1 MSAPVQAIY
10 YDGRTSTPHTVLV
23 SVREPNT
30 LEVQLPDGEHIRW
43 PLEHKG
49 MAWERSSSQLR
60 LSFGEHPRRV
70 VIVRDALFIEAFAL
84 RMRYTGRQGLY
95 DRMLGMAR
103 RGPLLFFLAVVGL
116 MVTAYLWVL
125 PWTAERLALLAPRT
139 LDQQLGDAV
148 YGELRPT
155 LTVDSARSARLQAF
169 GDALRLGRDFKHRYH
184 VVQSEELNA
193 FALPGGH
200 IVVFTGLLDKLDTP
214 GQLAALLAHEG
225 THVERRHSTRMVARS
240 LAGGL
245 FLSLLVG
252 DANAV
257 VAVAADNANTLR
269 NMGYGRGLETESDT
283 LGQRRMLEAGV
294 DPQGMVALLEI
305 LEHEAQ
311 DMPEALAFLS
321 SHPLTTERIR
331 VAEAQA
337 AQLGAPGETP
347 PAITALFA
355 AVRTQAHPAPA
366 AEHAAE

>member
-10 YDGRTSTPHTVLV
+10 YDGVTSKPHEVLV

-30 LEVQLPDGEHIRW
+30 LEVQLPDGERILW

-49 MAWERSSSQLR
+49 MAWERSSAQLR

-70 VIVRDALFIEAFAL
+70 VVVRDALFIQAFAL
-84 RMRYTGRQGLY
+84 RMRYTGRQGVY

-116 MVTAYLWVL
+116 MVAAYLWVL
-125 PWTAERLALLAPRT
+125 PWTAERMALLAPRT
-139 LDQQLGDAV
+139 LDAQLGDAV
-148 YGELRPT
+148 FDEMRTT
-155 LTVDSARSARLQAF
+155 LDEDTARSAQLQAF
-169 GDALRLGRDFKHRYH
+169 GDALHLGRDFHHRYH
-184 VVQSEELNA
+184 VVRSDELNA

-200 IVVFTGLLDKLDTP
+200 IVVYTGLLDKLDSA

-225 THVERRHSTRMVARS
+225 THVERRHSTRMIVRNM
-240 LAGGL
+240 AGGL

-257 VAVAADNANTLR
+257 VAVVADNANTLR

-283 LGQRRMLEAGV
+283 LGQRRMWEAGV
-294 DPQGMVALLEI
+294 DPQGMVALLQL
-305 LEHEAQ
+305 LEEEGH

-321 SHPLTTERIR
+321 SHPLTTERIDHAR
-331 VAEAQA
+331 VQA
-337 AQLGAPGETP
+337 AQLGGQGLMPAELTTRFEALRTAPD
-347 PAITALFA
+347 
-355 AVRTQAHPAPA
+355 APTYS
-366 AEHAAE
+366 E